1 MTNMLLRNSITRQQ
15 RIKRTIFSMFVTL
28 MLVFSLSLQVFAA
41 SSAAF
46 SVKDV
51 YRLGVFIQ
59 NGSPIGDSTAT
70 ITDVPSWDEITKLAA
85 VEDKDLPDAD
95 TEREAYIMHMTA
107 RSVVN
112 TFQTSTAYTSA
123 TDGFGAVFQY
133 TGQGDKLEAQDG
145 KTRLFDTMQSDFAAK
160 VASARAGSTFR
171 DIYDMKSWDPSSGGA
186 ATVLGHIYGVVNT
199 VFYVCSQLLMW
210 FFILQTGFD
219 VIYLVFEPVRPIL
232 EPRGGSG
239 MGGLSATNAGGDA
252 GILSKIRLPIASH
265 AAQQAAS
272 GDAGGSPGG
281 INAMGSQN
289 IFLAYAIKRFP
300 VIILCAVYII
310 LVSNGYW
317 ISVIEWVAGFVVKI
331 LNFFLQLGQ

>member
-1 MTNMLLRNSITRQQ
+1 MTNMLRHDGITRQH
-15 RIKRTIFSMFVTL
+15 RIMRIMFSMFAAL
-28 MLVFSLSLQVFAA
+28 IMMLSLSMQASAA

-70 ITDVPSWDEITKLAA
+70 ITDVPAWEDILKLAG
-85 VEDKDLPDAD
+85 VEDKELPDAD
-95 TEREAYIMHMTA
+95 TEREAYIMYMTA
-107 RSVVN
+107 RSIVN

-133 TGQGDKLEAQDG
+133 TGQGDKLEAQEG

-171 DIYDMKSWDPSSGGA
+171 DIYDMKDWDPSAGGA

-232 EPRGGSG
+232 EPRGGGSV
-239 MGGLSATNAGGDA
+239 GGLSATNAGGDA

-272 GDAGGSPGG
+272 GDSGGSQGG
-281 INAMGSQN
+281 VNAMGSQN
-289 IFLAYAIKRFP
+289 IFLSYAIKRFP

-317 ISVIEWVAGFVVKI
+317 ISVIEWVAGFVVRI